1 MAFLYK
7 KGGFQ
12 MTINCFKTVSAKG
25 LIYLPVALRRFVGIH
40 EDDVVQITGRGGI
53 ILINKA
59 EVTAENPVEVLQA
72 DFQKEK
78 EDAEKERDQI
88 KNRIKQLLSEGKSLD
103 EVLDEVLRF
112 LF

>member
-1 MAFLYK
+1 
-7 KGGFQ
+7 

-25 LIYLPVALRRFVGIH
+25 VIYLPVALRRFVGIH

-78 EDAEKERDQI
+78 EEAEQDREQVQY
-88 KNRIKQLLSEGKSLD
+88 RIKPWLCEGKSLD

>member
-1 MAFLYK
+1 
-7 KGGFQ
+7 

-25 LIYLPVALRRFVGIH
+25 TIYLPVALRRFVGIH

-72 DFQKEK
+72 DFQKK
-78 EDAEKERDQI
+78 RRIRKRTKSDQ
-88 KNRIKQLLSEGKSLD
+88 KQNQAVVKRRK
-103 EVLDEVLRF
+103 VLR
-112 LF
+112 

>member
-1 MAFLYK
+1 
-7 KGGFQ
+7 

-59 EVTAENPVEVLQA
+59 EVTAENPVEVLQE

-78 EDAEKERDQI
+78 EDAEKDQI

>member
-1 MAFLYK
+1 MYT

-12 MTINCFKTVSAKG
+12 TTINCFKPVSAKG

>member
-1 MAFLYK
+1 
-7 KGGFQ
+7 
-12 MTINCFKTVSAKG
+12 MTLNCFKTVSAKG

-78 EDAEKERDQI
+78 EETEKEKIEI
-88 KNRIKQLLSEGKSLD
+88 KNRMKQMLSEGKSLD
-103 EVLDEVLRF
+103 EVLDETLHF

>member
-1 MAFLYK
+1 
-7 KGGFQ
+7 

-25 LIYLPVALRRFVGIH
+25 LFFLHVALIRFFGILV
-40 EDDVVQITGRGGI
+40 DDVVQITGRGGI

>member
-1 MAFLYK
+1 
-7 KGGFQ
+7 
-12 MTINCFKTVSAKG
+12 MTINCYKTVSRKG
-25 LIYLPVALRRFVGIH
+25 FLYLPVFVRNFVGIH

-72 DFQKEK
+72 DIQKER
-78 EDAEKERDQI
+78 EDADKEREQV
-88 KNRIKQLLSEGKSLD
+88 KNRMKQMLSEGKSLD
-103 EVLDEVLRF
+103 EILDEALRF